1 MVLVS
6 MAKLKFSSQSRLKNI
21 EHLFDDIVISQVKEE
36 IRSVEQR
43 TSHSMEVLVRIDDV
57 RSRVEKASEALK
69 EADNWS
75 SLASAME
82 DVFKY
87 VVQFRLL
94 DKRAGGSLTRRPK
107 GSF

>member
-6 MAKLKFSSQSRLKNI
+6 MAKLNFSSQSRLKNI
-21 EHLFDDIVISQVKEE
+21 KYLFDDIVTSQVKEE

-82 DVFKY
+82 DVFRY
-87 VVQFRLL
+87 VVQFRLFV
-94 DKRAGGSLTRRPK
+94 RQVAA
-107 GSF
+107 

>member
-1 MVLVS
+1 
-6 MAKLKFSSQSRLKNI
+6 
-21 EHLFDDIVISQVKEE
+21 VKEE

-43 TSHSMEVLVRIDDV
+43 TSHSMEVLVKIDDV

-82 DVFKY
+82 DVLQWRTFLSKFLWSKY
-87 VVQFRLL
+87 
-94 DKRAGGSLTRRPK
+94 A
-107 GSF
+107 